1 MHYIYIFLKNIWS
14 IEQTL
19 FKSLRAPL
27 QSTVSSL
34 FCLLGVSLC
43 MGNLLFFKPPPI
55 RQISSIHQISRGLQ
69 STDSHLPHLPSIW
82 LSWTVQI
89 RICTDLHGCVCTK
102 LPKAIHLESWPF
114 RCKTWVISRLQHPRA
129 LWTYHPPAHG
139 SFSMSP
145 EESQG
150 QNGGPTGVW
159 HNLAVVQSSLSPSW
173 WVEAEGRWKRTYLRV
188 QQQCRKVQN
197 QTCLHSPEVSE
208 MKTG

>member
-1 MHYIYIFLKNIWS
+1 MYAKGRTNTTFVHVQVEWASYTECLMPMETRCLRPHQFAPATLLLYIFLPCCRSMHYIYIFLKNIWS

-102 LPKAIHLESWPF
+102 LPKAIHLES
-114 RCKTWVISRLQHPRA
+114 
-129 LWTYHPPAHG
+129 
-139 SFSMSP
+139 
-145 EESQG
+145 
-150 QNGGPTGVW
+150 
-159 HNLAVVQSSLSPSW
+159 
-173 WVEAEGRWKRTYLRV
+173 
-188 QQQCRKVQN
+188 
-197 QTCLHSPEVSE
+197 
-208 MKTG
+208 